1 MVPAFIP
8 QRPAEGQTHP
18 EMEAAELA
26 TQQEIRAAAALDHA
40 SYNVG
45 RAVAPV
51 LAVLVV
57 SRIGFGW
64 AFLLNAASFLVLAAA
79 LRKARPCSP
88 ARPNSQA
95 KIRDS
100 VQVISRDR
108 RLQLLLAIVAAVTI
122 SADPVLVLGPALA
135 RHFGL
140 PDGWAGYFLSAL
152 GLGTVLGLFVPV
164 RPPARVRQAAYPLV
178 LLGASVVIFALGVDR
193 WLSLAASFAAG
204 IACLLAGA
212 ATRGL
217 LFTLIPPERQRQ
229 RRAVMAVWAVKR
241 AVLPDQ
247 PETDAPGEADLAASG

>member
-1 MVPAFIP
+1 LGVIAFWAIK
-8 QRPAEGQTHP
+8 
-18 EMEAAELA
+18 
-26 TQQEIRAAAALDHA
+26 
-40 SYNVG
+40 G
-45 RAVAPV
+45 RAT
-51 LAVLVV
+51 LV
-57 SRIGFGW
+57 
-64 AFLLNAASFLVLAAA
+64 
-79 LRKARPCSP
+79 
-88 ARPNSQA
+88 
-95 KIRDS
+95 
-100 VQVISRDR
+100 
-108 RLQLLLAIVAAVTI
+108 
-122 SADPVLVLGPALA
+122 PALA